1 MREDIMA
8 VKKEIKELKEQSFAM
23 ELYKNMQNEMQKINK
38 RFFFVLIIVLC
49 MWFATIGYL
58 VYILNDI
65 ETVNDTVDI
74 QDVKSIDNS
83 HIKIGDDIWE
93 KSH

>member
-1 MREDIMA
+1 MREDIME

-83 HIKIGDDIWE
+83 HIKIGDDI
-93 KSH
+93 

>member
-74 QDVKSIDNS
+74 QDVESIDNS

>member
-1 MREDIMA
+1 MREDIME